1 MDLKSNNENECM
13 SENCEPADNLELER
27 DDSGGTEDSMEG
39 ELVGN
44 TLTINQSRHMF
55 AICVLL
61 NVRVTS

>member
-1 MDLKSNNENECM
+1 M

-44 TLTINQSRHMF
+44 TNRDNLETYYLNQQ
-55 AICVLL
+55 IGE
-61 NVRVTS
+61 N

>member
-44 TLTINQSRHMF
+44 TLTILTKVD
-55 AICVLL
+55 ICLQFVYY
-61 NVRVTS
+61 

>member
-1 MDLKSNNENECM
+1 M

-44 TLTINQSRHMF
+44 KNIDNLETYCLNQPIEEYQKVHSRHL
-55 AICVLL
+55 IG
-61 NVRVTS
+61 